1 VTVSKESL
9 YLGIETSCDECSAA
23 VIGYS
28 PHEPIRVLSLSTFS
42 QTQLHEP
49 FGGVVPEVASRNHLE
64 TVNHM
69 VDRALNEAN
78 LSNHSARKNLQAIC
92 VTNRPGLVGALLVG
106 VSAAKALA
114 YAWEKPLVGVHHLE
128 GHALSPWLE
137 QHEPMTIEY
146 PAVIAVV
153 SGGHTNLYL
162 AKTPP
167 ELWAPNFLNKSLIG
181 SSRDDAAGEAF
192 DKTAKLVGFPYP
204 GGIWIDRESQGG
216 NPEAFPFP
224 RALPQKES
232 LEFSFSGLKTSVSL
246 VVQKLKKEGTLEARK
261 KDLCASIQAA
271 IVDALYAK
279 IKNAIRIHGA
289 KALLIVGGVAAN
301 SRLRSHLQNDAE
313 VLRELGLTSAPIFP
327 NLKYCSDNAAMI
339 AAAGAF
345 RHRQGNF
352 LTVEEAMTLNAI
364 PYPSATE

>member
-1 VTVSKESL
+1 MAVSKESL

-23 VIGYS
+23 VIGYT

-42 QTQLHEP
+42 QVRLHEP
-49 FGGVVPEVASRNHLE
+49 YGGVVPEVASRNHLE

-69 VDRALNEAN
+69 IDRALNEAQ
-78 LSNHSARKNLQAIC
+78 LSNQAARKNLQAIC
-92 VTNRPGLVGALLVG
+92 ATNRPGLVGALLVG

-137 QHEPMTIEY
+137 QKEPLAIEY
-146 PAVIAVV
+146 PAIIAVV

-192 DKTAKLVGFPYP
+192 DKTAKLMGYPYP
-204 GGIWIDRESQGG
+204 GGVSIDRDSQGG
-216 NPEAFPFP
+216 NPEAFSFP
-224 RALPQKES
+224 RALPQKEN
-232 LEFSFSGLKTSVSL
+232 LEFSFSGLKTAVSL
-246 VVQKLKKEGTLEARK
+246 VVQKLKNEGKLEANK

-271 IVDALYAK
+271 IVDALFGK
-279 IKNAIRIHGA
+279 IKNAIRLHGA
-289 KALLIVGGVAAN
+289 KSLLIVGGVAAN
-301 SRLRSHLQNDAE
+301 SRLRMLLQKEADT
-313 VLRELGLTSAPIFP
+313 LRALGLTSAPIFP
-327 NLKYCSDNAAMI
+327 DMRYCSDNAAMI

-352 LTVEEAMTLNAI
+352 LSAEEAMTLNAI
-364 PYPSATE
+364 PYPSATP